1 MTLPGWVGV
10 REPRGRLGGRYAKNV
25 TICPTQACTKPL
37 DWMGRDPR
45 PLARRLA
52 PPPPPHGGC
61 RVSRSSTVAVTDE
74 SARGGEGER
83 RDTALSHDLRVR
95 WGSARARGYMSGYF
109 LPLTGNSRSRRTV
122 RHTVRRPPRTF
133 DSTLKA
139 SPTPVSGA
147 DRHRFYRN
155 FPKKTSI
162 HIDIARF
169 GKPTLSSK
177 AQFHTNRE
185 TYNPLD
191 QWCMT
196 RPRAAS

>member
-1 MTLPGWVGV
+1 
-10 REPRGRLGGRYAKNV
+10 
-25 TICPTQACTKPL
+25 
-37 DWMGRDPR
+37 
-45 PLARRLA
+45 
-52 PPPPPHGGC
+52 
-61 RVSRSSTVAVTDE
+61 VTDE

-83 RDTALSHDLRVR
+83 RDTALSHDLVRVR
-95 WGSARARGYMSGYF
+95 WGSARARIHVRILYR
-109 LPLTGNSRSRRTV
+109 LPETVVHGVLCGTRCAARPAHLTP
-122 RHTVRRPPRTF
+122 H
-133 DSTLKA
+133 LK
-139 SPTPVSGA
+139 
-147 DRHRFYRN
+147 RHRPLSVAQTDTGFTVTFIN
-155 FPKKTSI
+155 KKTSI

>member
-61 RVSRSSTVAVTDE
+61 RVSRSSTVAVTGE

-83 RDTALSHDLRVR
+83 RDTALSHDLSRAL
-95 WGSARARGYMSGYF
+95 GFGGARGYMSGYR
-109 LPLTGNSRSRRTV
+109 LPETVVHGVLCGTRCAARPAHLTP
-122 RHTVRRPPRTF
+122 H
-133 DSTLKA
+133 LK
-139 SPTPVSGA
+139 
-147 DRHRFYRN
+147 RHRPLSVAQTDTGF
-155 FPKKTSI
+155 KKTSI